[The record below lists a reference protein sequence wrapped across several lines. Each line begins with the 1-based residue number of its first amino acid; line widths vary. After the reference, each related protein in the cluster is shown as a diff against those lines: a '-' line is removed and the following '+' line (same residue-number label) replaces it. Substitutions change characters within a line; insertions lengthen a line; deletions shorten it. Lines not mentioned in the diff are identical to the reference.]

1 MTTSSVAEMNIGNS
15 RETDAHWY
23 AAEGLT
29 AAVIHAM
36 LIQPVQ
42 VDLASAIEA
51 DDPPRAVASAIEC
64 LRWVTVC
71 QQVLNG
77 HSTARTAL
85 ELDLMITAGT
95 EPGPIGKLRD
105 IVAASDATVDD
116 ARRAAEIADDAAA
129 WLVGQLPV
137 CLPVR
142 RTPVG
147 YRPAVELVSRL
158 EQLRGRLGLPQFDWE
173 AWIG

>member
-1 MTTSSVAEMNIGNS
+1 MTASPATEMIAGDS
-15 RETDAHWY
+15 REIDAHWY

-36 LIQPVQ
+36 LIQPAK
-42 VDLASAIEA
+42 VDVASAIEA
-51 DDPPRAVASAIEC
+51 GDSARAVASAIEC
-64 LRWVTVC
+64 LRWITVC

-77 HSTARTAL
+77 HSTARTAI
-85 ELDLMITAGT
+85 ELDLMIATGT
-95 EPGPIGKLRD
+95 EAGPVERLRGIDASSNAMPG
-105 IVAASDATVDD
+105 D
-116 ARRAAEIADDAAA
+116 ARRAAEMVAEAEA
-129 WLVGQLPV
+129 WLVAQLPV
-137 CLPVR
+137 RLPVR

-147 YRPAVELVSRL
+147 YQPAIELASRL

>member
-1 MTTSSVAEMNIGNS
+1 MTAAPAAGITA
-15 RETDAHWY
+15 TDAHWY

-36 LIQPVQ
+36 LIQPAK
-42 VDLASAIEA
+42 VDVASAIDA
-51 DDPPRAVASAIEC
+51 GDSPRAVASAIEC

-77 HSTARTAL
+77 HSTARTSI
-85 ELDLMITAGT
+85 ELDLMITTGT
-95 EPGPIGKLRD
+95 GPGPIEKLRG
-105 IVAASDATVDD
+105 IVASGNATAGD
-116 ARRAAEIADDAAA
+116 ARQAAEIVAEAEA
-129 WLVGQLPV
+129 WLVAQLPV
-137 CLPVR
+137 RLPVR

-147 YRPAVELVSRL
+147 YQPAIELASRL

>member
-1 MTTSSVAEMNIGNS
+1 MTASPATSVNVGDR

-36 LIQPVQ
+36 LIQPAL
-42 VDLASAIEA
+42 VDVASATEA
-51 DDPPRAVASAIEC
+51 GDPPRAVASAIEC

-85 ELDLMITAGT
+85 ELDLMIAVGGQA
-95 EPGPIGKLRD
+95 GPIGKLRD
-105 IVAASDATVDD
+105 IVASSDATADD
-116 ARRAAEIADDAAA
+116 ARRAAETAGEAEA
-129 WLVGQLPV
+129 WLAAQLPV
-137 CLPVR
+137 RLPVR

-147 YRPAVELVSRL
+147 YQPAVELASRL
-158 EQLRGRLGLPQFDWE
+158 EQLRGRLALPQFDWE